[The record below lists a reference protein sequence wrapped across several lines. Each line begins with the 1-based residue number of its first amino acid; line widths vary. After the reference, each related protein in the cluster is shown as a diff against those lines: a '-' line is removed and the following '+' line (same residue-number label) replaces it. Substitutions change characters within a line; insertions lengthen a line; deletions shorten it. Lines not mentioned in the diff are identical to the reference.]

1 MRIRNEGEKMR
12 EDKKESM
19 SVKVKVFRGA
29 EMRWGRIKVEAI
41 KRLGVFFGH
50 EATYSAME

>member
-1 MRIRNEGEKMR
+1 MR